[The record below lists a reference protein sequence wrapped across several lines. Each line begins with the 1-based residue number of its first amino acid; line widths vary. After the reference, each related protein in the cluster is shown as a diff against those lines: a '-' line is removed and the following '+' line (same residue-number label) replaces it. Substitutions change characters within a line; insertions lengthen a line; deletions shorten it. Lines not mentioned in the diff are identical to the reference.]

1 MAHHDKPAEEM
12 VMGAYK
18 FLINGRMED
27 GDSKMNVLS
36 PATEE
41 VLSVCP
47 RASKAQLDKAV
58 TQLQV
63 INIAR

>member
-1 MAHHDKPAEEM
+1 
-12 VMGAYK
+12 MGAYK

-27 GDSKMNVLS
+27 GDSKMNVLN

-41 VLSVCP
+41 VLT
-47 RASKAQLDKAV
+47 